1 MVGVIRGLSD
11 HKEAFMPRLRIMK
24 LFFSGHEQP
33 LKYIIQGTVMI
44 RLTFQENQSKNN
56 KGTDTGGK

>member
-24 LFFSGHEQP
+24 LFFSGHEQT

-44 RLTFQENQSKNN
+44 RLTF
-56 KGTDTGGK
+56 